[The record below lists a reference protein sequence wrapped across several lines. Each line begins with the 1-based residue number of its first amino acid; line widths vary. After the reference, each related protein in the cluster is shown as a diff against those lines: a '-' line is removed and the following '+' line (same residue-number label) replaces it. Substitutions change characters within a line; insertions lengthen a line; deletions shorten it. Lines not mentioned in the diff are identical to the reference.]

1 MIALKPLLIGFVAT
15 VTLAEFN
22 FDGVALITGLT
33 TGFYTIAKAIDV
45 LVDAWIKY
53 KKSNEHEDH

>member
-1 MIALKPLLIGFVAT
+1 MMSLKPLILGAIAT
-15 VTLAEFN
+15 VSLAEFN

-33 TGFYTIAKAIDV
+33 TGFYTIAKGIEV